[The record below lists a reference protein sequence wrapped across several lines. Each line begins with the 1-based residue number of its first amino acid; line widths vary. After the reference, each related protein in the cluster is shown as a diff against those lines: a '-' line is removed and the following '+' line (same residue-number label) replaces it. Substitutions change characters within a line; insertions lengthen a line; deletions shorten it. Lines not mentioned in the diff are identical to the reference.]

1 MHPSRSY
8 FQRIGVEGAL
18 LTLTPAPFLLTW
30 PSAHAVFPP
39 HFWRI
44 MTASTAAVACL
55 LAAYLFFRRPS
66 LGKFWGSI
74 ALATTTATALP
85 LLAGNPFTALL
96 GGVTVISAGFA
107 LHDFPILVD
116 ERRPSSHAARCRQR
130 ACWSS
135 ATLVA
140 LASIILLVN
149 PPPTPTTSAA
159 IAVSAGISQIL
170 CLQWCCKRKSDGR
183 FPVCAAGT
191 AMVLLAILVAL
202 GASVPAAV
210 LLLGMVNL
218 LLLSTA
224 SRRPLRSDQWWE
236 PLLGHPA
243 RLLFT
248 TFLTLCLTGALLLQ
262 LPGATRTGG
271 ISLIDA
277 LFTSVSAVCVTGLTV
292 LDTPAVFSRFGQF
305 LILLLI
311 QLGGLGIMSITTVA
325 LHVMG
330 RRLSLRHERVLASI
344 TDTDRPSL
352 VASLI
357 TILKFTLA
365 AEAAGALILSGLF
378 ATLGDPPG
386 AALWRGIFTAVSA
399 FCNAGFALQS
409 DNLVPYQHQ
418 PLILHTVALLIILGG
433 LAPATCLLMPRWLGH
448 RPVPIAAAIALATT
462 TILLFAGAFFI
473 LILEWHGAL
482 NGLPLADKLHNAWFQ
497 SVTLRTAGFN
507 SIDINHVAG
516 PTYLIMICLMFI
528 GGSPGGT
535 AGGVKTTTIGIL
547 ALTFVANVC
556 GRDEVVSRNRHIL
569 PGTINRAIT
578 IIVAGVLVWFTLV
591 LMLEVTQQVP
601 AREIVF
607 EVTSALGT
615 VGLTIGATG
624 KLDGIGKLIIIIGMF
639 AG

>member
-1 MHPSRSY
+1 MYRCFSWITFHRDPTVQPSRSY

-39 HFWRI
+39 HLWRI
-44 MTASTAAVACL
+44 MTAGTAAVACL
-55 LAAYLFFRRPS
+55 LAAYLLFRRPS

-74 ALATTTATALP
+74 ALAATTATALP

-96 GGVTVISAGFA
+96 GGVTVIGAGFA

-116 ERRPSSHAARCRQR
+116 ERRPSSHADRCRQR

-135 ATLVA
+135 ATLIA

-149 PPPTPTTSAA
+149 PPPAPTTSVA

-170 CLQWCCKRKSDGR
+170 FLQWCCKRKSDGR

-202 GASVPAAV
+202 GASLPAAV

-218 LLLSTA
+218 LLLAAA

-262 LPGATRTGG
+262 LPGAATRTGG

-277 LFTSVSAVCVTGLTV
+277 LFTSVSEVCVTGLTV

-357 TILKFTLA
+357 TILKFTLG

-378 ATLGDPPG
+378 ATLGDPPD

-409 DNLVPYQHQ
+409 DNLVSYQHQ

-433 LAPATCLLMPRWLGH
+433 LAPSTACPWRTSCTMP
-448 RPVPIAAAIALATT
+448 
-462 TILLFAGAFFI
+462 
-473 LILEWHGAL
+473 
-482 NGLPLADKLHNAWFQ
+482 
-497 SVTLRTAGFN
+497 
-507 SIDINHVAG
+507 
-516 PTYLIMICLMFI
+516 
-528 GGSPGGT
+528 GS
-535 AGGVKTTTIGIL
+535 
-547 ALTFVANVC
+547 
-556 GRDEVVSRNRHIL
+556 SR
-569 PGTINRAIT
+569 
-578 IIVAGVLVWFTLV
+578 
-591 LMLEVTQQVP
+591 
-601 AREIVF
+601 
-607 EVTSALGT
+607 
-615 VGLTIGATG
+615 
-624 KLDGIGKLIIIIGMF
+624 
-639 AG
+639 